1 MQFLPL
7 REIPFKNQV
16 FKKGDVFVLFGEL
29 FDCGY
34 VNGLL
39 EEAKKYGMRIFGI
52 TTGKRNQ
59 DQVLQALSSEELAQ
73 KEKKLGGEIIN
84 IPLEADKQYIL
95 ACKEAGFGFEKI
107 NTISPIA
114 FAR

>member
-39 EEAKKYGMRIFGI
+39 EEAKKYGIIFLVLQLVKDI
-52 TTGKRNQ
+52 PRSSTTG
-59 DQVLQALSSEELAQ
+59 S
-73 KEKKLGGEIIN
+73 
-84 IPLEADKQYIL
+84 
-95 ACKEAGFGFEKI
+95 F
-107 NTISPIA
+107 
-114 FAR
+114 

>member
-39 EEAKKYGMRIFGI
+39 EEAKKYGMHIFGI

-59 DQVLQALSSEELAQ
+59 DQILQPLSSEELAQ

-84 IPLEADKQYIL
+84 IPLEARVWFTI
-95 ACKEAGFGFEKI
+95 EI
-107 NTISPIA
+107 NLNMKKVSPITCA
-114 FAR
+114 

>member
-39 EEAKKYGMRIFGI
+39 EEA
-52 TTGKRNQ
+52 
-59 DQVLQALSSEELAQ
+59 
-73 KEKKLGGEIIN
+73 
-84 IPLEADKQYIL
+84 
-95 ACKEAGFGFEKI
+95 
-107 NTISPIA
+107 
-114 FAR
+114 